1 MKNKK
6 ENTIN
11 MTKIEKIAE
20 NSIKTEATSVTTGNI
35 AQTGT
40 TKIEKMTGYIVENF
54 GVNTHIF
61 KSGGRWSVM
70 LENGYNADFLK
81 MKEIREYV
89 ISHSEELEEDD
100 NT

>member
-1 MKNKK
+1 
-6 ENTIN
+6 
-11 MTKIEKIAE
+11 MTTIEKIAE
-20 NSIKTEATSVTTGNI
+20 NNVNTEATSVTTENV
-35 AQTGT
+35 AQTDM
-40 TKIEKMTGYIVENF
+40 TKIEKMTNYIVENF

-70 LENGYNADFLK
+70 LENGYKADFLK

>member
-1 MKNKK
+1 
-6 ENTIN
+6 
-11 MTKIEKIAE
+11 MTTVDKIAE
-20 NSIKTEATSVTTGNI
+20 NSIKTEVIGVTTGNV
-35 AQTGT
+35 AQTGM
-40 TKIEKMTGYIVENF
+40 TKIEKMTNYIIEQF
-54 GVNTHIF
+54 GVHTNIF

-70 LENGYNADFLK
+70 LENGYNTDFLK